1 MRQTPPPTSV
11 LRDARKRQGL
21 TLRELSRRS
30 GVSHPLIS
38 QAERFERG
46 LSLDTLARLAPYLGL
61 SPADVVQV
69 INEMREH
76 RHAA

>member
-1 MRQTPPPTSV
+1 MIES
-11 LRDARKRQGL
+11 
-21 TLRELSRRS
+21 TLRQARRRQRIGVRELGRRA
-30 GVSHPLIS
+30 GVSHAQIS

-46 LSLDTLARLAPYLGL
+46 LSLDTLARLVPYLGL